1 MLIEGNKN
9 VRKAKIKPKNDIDKL
24 LILKGS
30 SSSLSNSL
38 EIVIREEF
46 SLNLLLTNCFEFVY
60 FKSFTCEKLSN
71 KLNKIILQS
80 KSQ

>member
-1 MLIEGNKN
+1 MI
-9 VRKAKIKPKNDIDKL
+9 PKNEIDKL

-38 EIVIREEF
+38 EIVIREDF

-60 FKSFTCEKLSN
+60 LKRFTC
-71 KLNKIILQS
+71 
-80 KSQ
+80 